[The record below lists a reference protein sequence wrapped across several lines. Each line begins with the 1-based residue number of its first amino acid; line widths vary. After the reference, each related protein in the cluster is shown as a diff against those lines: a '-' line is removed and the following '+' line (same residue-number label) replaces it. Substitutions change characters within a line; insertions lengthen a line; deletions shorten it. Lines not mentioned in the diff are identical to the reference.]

1 MKGIFKMK
9 KFNLSIVQLHIDNY
23 NPNIKV
29 IPPYLGALRPIKYIC
44 SKCGYLG
51 SCKATLL
58 MNGQGCANCK
68 RLQKDKNK
76 DTKFKKQLKEKRP
89 EYKVLG
95 QYQKRDIPIKVQCSK
110 CAYTFTITPES
121 LLYSNPGCPNCRRNH
136 RFQIQGTI
144 FRKLVAEKHHE
155 LKILG
160 SYKGTE
166 VKIKVLCTQ
175 CRNSWFVTPHSL
187 VSTKSGCPN
196 CAKRYH
202 TSFPEQ
208 TIYHYLKKVFDGA
221 INGYR
226 PTWLHN
232 KEIDIYLP
240 DTKMGKV
247 GIEYDGVAYHSRR
260 LDADKE
266 KFLICKKNNVTL
278 IRVREKYPRKK
289 VNQQKLNS
297 IADFVILTDT
307 EHKKLPSDIEKI
319 FDLLSV
325 SQDKR
330 PTVDIEKD
338 QNEIHDQYL
347 YTIDNS
353 LAKTHPKLADE
364 WDYAKNGSITP
375 KKVHANSSMRVW
387 WICPKGHEWQRRI
400 NARVDRQSGCPKC
413 SPTHAK
419 TEEEWNKLLR
429 KVGDKIIKFKTNGSD
444 RSLIECKN
452 GHKWEARLADVYS
465 NIKKGNNSCQK
476 CAGNRKFTA
485 SEVYNKIMEI
495 NPWVEDLDMT
505 DYQNIQTRTS
515 YRCKKCHRL
524 NHTSFQH
531 LLEGHGCPSC
541 RNKELHPGMPR
552 EQFYKLLEK
561 NNPKLRVWSDFK
573 NYPTHARVEVECMI
587 CHKVWQTEAKHLLNG
602 NRRCG
607 CLRQRRNRQH

>member
-1 MKGIFKMK
+1 MK
-9 KFNLSIVQLHIDNY
+9 KFSLSIVQLHIDNY

-29 IPPYLGALRPIKYIC
+29 IPPYLGALKPIRYIC

-51 SCKATLL
+51 SCQATLL
-58 MNGQGCANCK
+58 TNGQGCANCR
-68 RLQKDKNK
+68 RLQRDKKKGIEFKEKLKDKH
-76 DTKFKKQLKEKRP
+76 P
-89 EYKVLG
+89 GYKVLG
-95 QYQKRDIPIKVQCSK
+95 QYQGRDVPIKIQCTK
-110 CAYTFTITPES
+110 CKYTFNMSPES
-121 LLYSNPGCPNCRRNH
+121 LLYSNPGCSNCRRNH
-136 RFQIQGTI
+136 RFQIQGAK
-144 FRKLVAEKHHE
+144 FRELVAKKHHE

-175 CRNSWFVTPHSL
+175 CGNSWLVTPHSL

-208 TIYHYLKKVFDGA
+208 AIYYYLKKVFNGA

-226 PTWLHN
+226 PAWLHN

-260 LDADKE
+260 FNADEE
-266 KFLICKKNNVTL
+266 KYLICKKNNVTL
-278 IRVREKYPRKK
+278 IRVREKYPREK
-289 VNQQKLNS
+289 VNQPNLNS

-338 QNEIHDQYL
+338 KNEIYDQYL

-353 LAKTHPKLADE
+353 LAKTHRKLARE
-364 WDYAKNGSITP
+364 WDYAKNGPITP
-375 KKVHANSSMRVW
+375 YKVHANSSLVVW
-387 WICPKGHEWQRRI
+387 WICPKGHKWQRKI
-400 NARVDRQSGCPKC
+400 SARVTRQSGCPKC
-413 SPTHAK
+413 CETHKK
-419 TEEEWNKLLR
+419 TEKEWNKLLS
-429 KVGDKIIKFKTNGSD
+429 KADDKIVKFRINGSD
-444 RSLIECKN
+444 KALVECKK
-452 GHKWEARLADVYS
+452 GHKWVVKLSNLYS
-465 NIKKGNNSCQK
+465 NIKKGNNGCQE

-485 SEVYNKIMEI
+485 SEVYKKIMKI

-505 DYQNIQTRTS
+505 NYQNIQTRTT
-515 YRCKKCHRL
+515 YRCKKCHRI

-541 RNKELHPGMPR
+541 INKAKNPGMPK
-552 EQFYKLLEK
+552 EQFVKLLEK
-561 NNPKLRVWSDFK
+561 NNPKLRVLSEFTH
-573 NYPTHARVEVECMI
+573 YPTHLRVEVECMI
-587 CHKVWQTEAKHLLNG
+587 CHKVWETEVRRLLNG
-602 NRRCG
+602 NRQCG
-607 CLRQRRNRQH
+607 CLCKHRNRQH